1 MAKEDISMTEEKYI
15 AIHAHF
21 YQPPRE
27 NPWTGEIDIQ
37 DSAAPYDNWNHRI
50 MMECYLPNLYARI
63 KNYKN
68 ELLEIVNNYEYLNF
82 NFGPTLL
89 NWIEK
94 TYPVYYQDLVNTI
107 KSQKE
112 KYNAIAQTY
121 NHTILPLDT
130 FEDKVTQIYWGIKD
144 FEHRFGFYPKGIW
157 LSEAAVNEDVLKILI
172 DHKIE
177 YIILAPYQIKKIQE
191 LKTGKEIKSIN
202 DSSPCIWY
210 DRDIKGNKIKT
221 RSIFIFP
228 YNGELSKK
236 IAFDNITIDSKTFVE
251 NIKYRLNEK
260 CKFILIANDGET
272 YGHHH
277 KFADM
282 TLAHTFKYEL
292 ERNNIQIITL
302 HDYLKKF
309 EVLYEAEIDEG
320 IDKEGTSWSCSHG
333 VRRWKGGC
341 PCGDEGK
348 YDTSWRF
355 SFRNAMNWL
364 KEVANDVYR
373 EEGGKI
379 FNDIWKAR
387 NEYIDVILDREGKI
401 NDFIKNNFKA
411 EINQENIQKAI
422 KLLEMQ
428 KYSMFMFTSCGWFF
442 NDISRIETQ
451 QNMKYALKAIEI
463 IESFGFKGINKIF
476 ASILEMANSNFKELG
491 NGKKIFENYI
501 LPCKIDSQMSAAYLA
516 LKTHHYG
523 KKKHSNSIYEIEI
536 KDSSFKEER
545 LNINF
550 LFKDYEKQENK
561 EYSININ
568 FTDNDLPEIEIK
580 ETEKKEYGKIE
591 ITSFPQHMQSEI
603 IIWAVC
609 KLKKDNVNKIENIF
623 NIYSRIIEKN
633 PYLMFQGFSEIK
645 EELVFF
651 INQILEIKLRELFL
665 TAKKEN
671 IDEIEKIIKKA
682 EEINLEIKY
691 KAKLPTISTL
701 PIFAENLKNNV
712 FTESEI
718 KRLENILFKLNFY
731 EANFHIENI
740 EHKIS
745 K

>member
-1 MAKEDISMTEEKYI
+1 
-15 AIHAHF
+15 
-21 YQPPRE
+21 
-27 NPWTGEIDIQ
+27 
-37 DSAAPYDNWNHRI
+37 
-50 MMECYLPNLYARI
+50 
-63 KNYKN
+63 
-68 ELLEIVNNYEYLNF
+68 
-82 NFGPTLL
+82 
-89 NWIEK
+89 
-94 TYPVYYQDLVNTI
+94 
-107 KSQKE
+107 
-112 KYNAIAQTY
+112 
-121 NHTILPLDT
+121 
-130 FEDKVTQIYWGIKD
+130 
-144 FEHRFGFYPKGIW
+144 
-157 LSEAAVNEDVLKILI
+157 
-172 DHKIE
+172 
-177 YIILAPYQIKKIQE
+177 
-191 LKTGKEIKSIN
+191 
-202 DSSPCIWY
+202 
-210 DRDIKGNKIKT
+210 
-221 RSIFIFP
+221 
-228 YNGELSKK
+228 
-236 IAFDNITIDSKTFVE
+236 
-251 NIKYRLNEK
+251 
-260 CKFILIANDGET
+260 
-272 YGHHH
+272 
-277 KFADM
+277 
-282 TLAHTFKYEL
+282 
-292 ERNNIQIITL
+292 
-302 HDYLKKF
+302 
-309 EVLYEAEIDEG
+309 
-320 IDKEGTSWSCSHG
+320 
-333 VRRWKGGC
+333 
-341 PCGDEGK
+341 
-348 YDTSWRF
+348 
-355 SFRNAMNWL
+355 MNWL